1 MGEYTVRNDTRTM
14 SETAMSNIGQTNSKN
29 QIRNSE
35 QNTDFDNFVLDKG
48 IFSNIFE
55 RDIRRVYIYK
65 KSERLA
71 KALLL
76 IAPAFKS
83 AHALRERLERISV
96 GLIDA
101 SILPP
106 SRAQSALS
114 HELLTLSS
122 VLSIARTAGLLS
134 PMNTELIG
142 KEAHLLLK
150 EIATYE
156 EPKLSF
162 DDMPS
167 LAALLRSSSAPRPPV
182 RPASSGMSVK
192 LPTPESYKGQDP
204 STISI
209 KDNTGRQSSI
219 VSVLKSKGA
228 SSIKDIS
235 TVIRDVSEK
244 TIQRE
249 LQNLVLEG
257 RVTKAGERRWTTYT
271 LVE

>member
-1 MGEYTVRNDTRTM
+1 M
-14 SETAMSNIGQTNSKN
+14 SETTMSNIGQSNQKN
-29 QIRNSE
+29 QIRVSE
-35 QNTDFDNFVLDKG
+35 QKTDFDNFVLDKS

-55 RDIRRVYIYK
+55 KDIRRVYIYK

-106 SRAQSALS
+106 SRARDALS

-150 EIATYE
+150 EIAAYE

-162 DDMPS
+162 DDSPS
-167 LAALLRSSSAPRPPV
+167 LAALLKSSSLPRPTLKPV
-182 RPASSGMSVK
+182 ARTMSARTAS
-192 LPTPESYKGQDP
+192 PDSYKGQDLP
-204 STISI
+204 SAPL
-209 KDNTGRQSSI
+209 KDNSERRSSI
-219 VSVLKSKGA
+219 VSVLKTKGA

-235 TVIRDVSEK
+235 TIIRDVSEK

-257 RVTKAGERRWTTYT
+257 QVTKTGERRWTTYT
-271 LVE
+271 LVA